1 MRRDEAAAA
10 VQLLPEFEAEE
21 VEGDWILICTACDR
35 PKSGSM
41 GFRRSRGRV
50 SSLKSAQRHLRN
62 FHSRS
67 HLASGPSHAP
77 QGHVPDESR
86 HGSAVAAACV
96 PPSQERPV
104 HPRQSGG
111 GDEAPAPLHHDHVA
125 TRVPMR
131 QHPVGA
137 STGAAAHAVGG
148 IGPVPGPPSP
158 PASATRPDHA
168 LDSGVRHPRSLDR
181 STSDISLHNIDSP
194 MGMSDSALNASECDD
209 GLSMQGDV
217 SSEGSIASGARAL
230 SPHSVSEQ
238 PDDSDAEV
246 MAGPAEADPVP
257 THPSESE
264 ADLTDS
270 DSGSECEGGG
280 RRRGPRKNSGAWLHA
295 RRLEPLATGHRRS
308 VLQAAFTQVE
318 LKKHGASN
326 VVLEKI
332 AQHEYDLLSQF
343 EGEHKPREILMP
355 TSLHMVK
362 QVLGTDEATKYEF
375 GWCEKCAY
383 RFPDDPD
390 FIKKS
395 TEQLLRETCPRC
407 GSDKYQAW
415 SL

>member
-10 VQLLPEFEAEE
+10 AQLLPEFEAKE
-21 VEGDWILICTACDR
+21 VEGDWFLICTACDR
-35 PKSGSM
+35 PQSGSM
-41 GFRRSRGRV
+41 GFRTSRGRV

-62 FHSRS
+62 FHSCIR
-67 HLASGPSHAP
+67 LPSRPSLTP

-96 PPSQERPV
+96 PPSQERTV
-104 HPRQSGG
+104 HPSQSGDG
-111 GDEAPAPLHHDHVA
+111 VEAPAPLQHDHVA
-125 TRVPMR
+125 AVGPMR
-131 QHPVGA
+131 QHAVGA
-137 STGAAAHAVGG
+137 STGAAAHGVGV
-148 IGPVPGPPSP
+148 IGPVPGPLSP

-168 LDSGVRHPRSLDR
+168 LDSGVGHPRSLDR
-181 STSDISLHNIDSP
+181 STSDTSLHNIDSP
-194 MGMSDSALNASECDD
+194 MAVSDSALNASECAN
-209 GLSMQGDV
+209 GLSTQGDV

-257 THPSESE
+257 AHPSECE
-264 ADLTDS
+264 LDLTDS
-270 DSGSECEGGG
+270 ESGSECEDGG
-280 RRRGPRKNSGAWLHA
+280 RRKGPRKNSGAWLHA

-308 VLQAAFTQVE
+308 VLQAAFTLVE
-318 LKKHGASN
+318 LKQHGASN

-332 AQHEYDLLSQF
+332 AQHEYDLLSEF
-343 EGEHKPREILMP
+343 EGDHKPREILMP
-355 TSLHMVK
+355 KSLHMVK
-362 QVLGTDEATKYEF
+362 QVLGTDEAIKYEF

-383 RFPDDPD
+383 RFPDDPE

-407 GSDKYQAW
+407 GSDKYQA
-415 SL
+415 